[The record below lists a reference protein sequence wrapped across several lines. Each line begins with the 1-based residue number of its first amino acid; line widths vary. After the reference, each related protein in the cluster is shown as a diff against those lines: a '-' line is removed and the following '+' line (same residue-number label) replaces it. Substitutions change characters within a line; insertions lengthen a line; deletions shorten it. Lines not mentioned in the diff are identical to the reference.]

1 MCIWRVTTRESGGVH
16 GTRKGA
22 SGRHT
27 EGAFVRDFSR
37 TRLGGFARVGRTCGI
52 RGSDMWHVTFG
63 MARERHGGWSM
74 MVDVSGD
81 LLRGVYMCVYDL
93 VRTRACVCVC
103 AMCIEVLVVVSPK
116 GALRAAGETD
126 QDGH

>member
-1 MCIWRVTTRESGGVH
+1 MWDTCVRAACGRGAPPRPGV
-16 GTRKGA
+16 G
-22 SGRHT
+22 
-27 EGAFVRDFSR
+27 
-37 TRLGGFARVGRTCGI
+37 
-52 RGSDMWHVTFG
+52 GSDMWHVTFG
-63 MARERHGGWSM
+63 MASDGGWSM

>member
-1 MCIWRVTTRESGGVH
+1 
-16 GTRKGA
+16 
-22 SGRHT
+22 
-27 EGAFVRDFSR
+27 
-37 TRLGGFARVGRTCGI
+37 
-52 RGSDMWHVTFG
+52 VTFG
-63 MARERHGGWSM
+63 MASDDDGGWSM

-81 LLRGVYMCVYDL
+81 LLRGVYMCCVYYL

>member
-1 MCIWRVTTRESGGVH
+1 
-16 GTRKGA
+16 
-22 SGRHT
+22 
-27 EGAFVRDFSR
+27 VRDFSR
-37 TRLGGFARVGRTCGI
+37 TRLGGFARARW
-52 RGSDMWHVTFG
+52 SDMWDTWVGHV
-63 MARERHGGWSM
+63 ARDVWHDVDGGGWSM

-81 LLRGVYMCVYDL
+81 LLRGVYMCVYYL